1 MDGRVRGGRGMASR
15 EVSVILGLA
24 AGLVGLVHWGWVW
37 RWVTLTRIFFWGGG
51 RRSGG

>member
-24 AGLVGLVHWGWVW
+24 AGLVG
-37 RWVTLTRIFFWGGG
+37 
-51 RRSGG
+51 SGPLGVGVEMGDSN